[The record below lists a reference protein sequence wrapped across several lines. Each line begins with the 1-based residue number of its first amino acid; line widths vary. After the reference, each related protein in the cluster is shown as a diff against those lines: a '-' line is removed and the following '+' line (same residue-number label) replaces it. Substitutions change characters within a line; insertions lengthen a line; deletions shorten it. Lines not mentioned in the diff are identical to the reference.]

1 MILKTQDDTYQ
12 FEESEILMV
21 FERNQHTINT
31 QLLEEKHVET
41 KNYVNYYEDQVLFT
55 HRTIGK
61 SYLYY
66 KKPTYCDLL

>member
-1 MILKTQDDTYQ
+1 
-12 FEESEILMV
+12 MV

-66 KKPTYCDLL
+66 KKPTYWDLL